1 MLESLNALDTQLFYL
16 INSHHNAFFDWFFYL
31 FTTHLSWAVVI
42 LLFFGLVTLRCEARL
57 WWAVVIGIALCFLLS
72 DRISVLCFKDVVCRL
87 RPCHALPDVHMFRVG
102 CGGQYGFVSSHA
114 ANSFSLAMFFALR
127 YGFRSR
133 QALESSCSGT
143 FNANSRPSCGWLVPV
158 VAFLWAFTTSLSRVY
173 LGKHYPGDILCGALV
188 GLAIGALV
196 YWLLQKIPATAKQG

>member
-1 MLESLNALDTQLFYL
+1 MLDSLIQFDTRLFYCV
-16 INSHHNAFFDWFFYL
+16 NSHHSTFFDWFFYL
-31 FTTHLSWAVVI
+31 FTTHLSWAIVLV
-42 LLFFGLVTLRCEARL
+42 LFFCLVTLRREARS
-57 WWAVVIGIALCFLLS
+57 WWAVLLGIALCFLLS

-114 ANSFSLAMFFALR
+114 ANSFSLALFLALR
-127 YGFRSR
+127 YGFRRRKPSQPS
-133 QALESSCSGT
+133 QAFASHASP
-143 FNANSRPSCGWLVPV
+143 RPSCGWLVPV
-158 VAFLWAFTTSLSRVY
+158 LAFLWAFTTSLSRVY